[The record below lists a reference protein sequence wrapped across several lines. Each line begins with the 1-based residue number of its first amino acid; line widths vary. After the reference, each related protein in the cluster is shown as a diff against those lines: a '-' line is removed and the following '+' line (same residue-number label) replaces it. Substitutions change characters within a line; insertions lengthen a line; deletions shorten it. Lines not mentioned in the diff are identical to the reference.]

1 MTLRRLASVLTALLF
16 IASVRSEVIAQTH
29 SFNIDTTRTVVDSN
43 AVVQSANPFVFA
55 RTGSSITGA
64 EDIASMENIL
74 VRYEQQAIP
83 QRLFPED
90 DRLSKFVGRLY
101 RFAKTILLE
110 NVQDMLADLIQH
122 EVFGHGARA
131 REFGDEHVT
140 YELHLY
146 SPYGTGGGMTNFNIG
161 VSRDKRSSIYIA
173 GVEAEGLLA
182 QAVRLRSLENGS
194 INYRD
199 ANLYFVGRLA
209 LTQYALGTHDLQ
221 SAFTGNDIASYIIF
235 VAERN
240 PKVTLA
246 NIRANSLLNFAD
258 PLTLA
263 WFYQYFYR
271 YLVCGDVETPMPM
284 IHVGGIQYL
293 PGFRVALT
301 PFGYDYYLENMLV
314 HDHKVF
320 IVSLGM
326 GTADHGTS
334 AILKMEAPNAWSNRL
349 WTVGIDFDAW
359 RQPPLDLS
367 SNLFFPV
374 TGDWNYGALATAHI
388 AYQVSPTFVL
398 SMQGGYK
405 TQGFIEGEALGAGP
419 IIRAG
424 IELR

>member
-1 MTLRRLASVLTALLF
+1 MTLRRLASVLTAFLF
-16 IASVRSEVIAQTH
+16 IASFRSEVIAQTP

-43 AVVQSANPFVFA
+43 AVVQSANPFVFD

-74 VRYEQQAIP
+74 VQYEQQAIP

-101 RFAKTILLE
+101 RFAKTIVLE

-131 REFGDEHVT
+131 REFGDDHVT

-146 SPYGTGGGMTNFNIG
+146 PPYGTGAGVTYSEIG
-161 VSRDKRSSIYIA
+161 SSRDRHSSLSIA
-173 GVEAEGLLA
+173 GIEAENILA
-182 QAVRLRSLENGS
+182 QEVRLRSLETGF

-209 LTQYALGTHDLQ
+209 LTQYALTTHDLQ
-221 SAFTGNDIASYIIF
+221 SAITGNDIASYIIF
-235 VAERN
+235 VGERN

-263 WFYQYFYR
+263 WFYQYFYS
-271 YLVCGDVETPMPM
+271 YLFCGDVETPMPM

-334 AILKMEAPNAWSNRL
+334 ATLKMEAPNAWSNPL

-367 SNLFFPV
+367 SNLFLPV
-374 TGDWNYGALATAHI
+374 TSAWSYGALATAHI
-388 AYQVSPTFVL
+388 GYHLTSTFEL
-398 SMQGGYK
+398 AMQGGYK
-405 TQGFIEGEALGAGP
+405 TQGFVEGEALGSGP
-419 IIRAG
+419 VIRAG